1 MDKGLLMFLAIGL
14 IAIYLVTNLIGDIQD
29 DGEKQRGTYKKDNK
43 YEQYHVVDIV
53 GDTILDVQ
61 NIDEKK
67 QLEVWN
73 NSEQKQEFMELF
85 PNFDAMKRYVNNKI
99 VGDALQEKLLKGI
112 DDVEMQ
118 FISGTLNGE
127 RSKAKLN
134 AI

>member
-1 MDKGLLMFLAIGL
+1 MDKGLLTFLAIGL

-29 DGEKQRGTYKKDNK
+29 DGEKQRGTYKKDK
-43 YEQYHVVDIV
+43 YEQYHTVDIV

-73 NSEQKQEFMELF
+73 NSEQKQEFIELF
-85 PNFDAMKRYVNNKI
+85 PNFDAMKRYINGKI
-99 VGDALQEKLLKGI
+99 RGDALQEKLLKRI
-112 DDVEMQ
+112 DDVEIQ

-127 RSKAKLN
+127 QSKAKLN